1 MNTVH
6 RLWLADVVYPKE
18 HPRSGVG
25 PVYAFAITTAVGT
38 VLVDTGLGPPHRL
51 IDRLYRPTRYDLAAA
66 LESAGI
72 GRSSIV
78 AIVNS
83 HLHFDHCGNNG
94 SFPGIPVWVQ
104 AAEREAASKPN
115 YTIPEFVEDP
125 AIEYRLVEGE
135 ATVLPGIRILP
146 APGHTP
152 GHQCV
157 AVEHAGGIELIAA
170 QGFETIDEFLAA
182 HAAGTITRRYPAL
195 APLLPRVTRLHV
207 SHDHRT
213 WEGPRD

>member
-6 RLWLADVVYPKE
+6 RLWLADVVYPE
-18 HPRSGVG
+18 AHPRSGVG
-25 PVYAFAITTAVGT
+25 PVYAFAVTTGFGV
-38 VLVDTGLGPPHRL
+38 VLVDTGLGPPHPL

-72 GRSSIV
+72 VRSSVV

-83 HLHFDHCGNNG
+83 HLHFDHCGNNR

-104 AAEREAASKPN
+104 AAERQAARQPD

-125 AIEYRLVEGE
+125 GIQYRLVEVE
-135 ATVLPGIRILP
+135 AAVVPGVRLIP

-157 AVEHAGGIELIAA
+157 AVEHNGDIELIAGQA
-170 QGFETIDEFLAA
+170 FETIDEFLAVQ
-182 HAAGTITRRYPAL
+182 AADAILTKYPAV
-195 APLLPRVTRLHV
+195 APLVPRVTRMHV

-213 WEGPRD
+213 WERARD

>member
-6 RLWLADVVYPKE
+6 RLWLADVVYPEE

-25 PVYAFAITTAVGT
+25 PVYAFAVTTGFGT
-38 VLVDTGLGPPHRL
+38 VLVDTGLGPPHPL
-51 IDRLYRPTRYDLAAA
+51 IDRLYRPTRYDLASA

-83 HLHFDHCGNNG
+83 HLHFDHCGNNRA
-94 SFPGIPVWVQ
+94 FPRIPVWVQ
-104 AAEREAASKPN
+104 AAEREAAREPN
-115 YTIPEFVEDP
+115 FTIPEFVEDS
-125 AIEYRLVEGE
+125 AIEYRFVEGE
-135 ATVLPGIRILP
+135 ATVLPGVLILP

-157 AVEHAGGIELIAA
+157 AVEHDGGIELIAA
-170 QGFETIDEFLAA
+170 QAFETIDEFLAA
-182 HAAGTITRRYPAL
+182 RADGSIVLKYPAL
-195 APLLPRVTRLHV
+195 APLLPRVTWVHV
-207 SHDHRT
+207 SHDHQT
-213 WEGPRD
+213 WERRGA